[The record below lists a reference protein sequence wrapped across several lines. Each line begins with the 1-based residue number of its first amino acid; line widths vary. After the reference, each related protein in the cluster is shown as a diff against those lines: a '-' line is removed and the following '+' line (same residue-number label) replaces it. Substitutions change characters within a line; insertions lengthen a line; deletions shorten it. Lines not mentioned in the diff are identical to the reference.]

1 MVAVIKQTHR
11 GWLIALLAVLLAMAA
26 AACGKA
32 EAEETPPAQGKQ
44 GAAQAKRTLTHALG
58 TIEVDA
64 DIQRVVTLERSFS
77 DHLVSLGIVPV
88 GAVVR
93 DGGDFEPYL
102 APQLKGTA
110 SVGQSTAPNL
120 EKILELKPQL
130 IIATDTDH
138 SKSYETLKQIA
149 PTLIVKSEEMENDWR
164 AVYLRI
170 ADAVNKQKKAEADLK
185 AFDDRLALL
194 KPKLDA
200 AMKDKTV
207 VFFKVTDKDT
217 RVLGNLS
224 PLGKI
229 AYGQLGL
236 TYPKSL
242 KDEKNETKLA
252 VEVLPEL
259 NPSTIFVMDTNVQ
272 DYANKL
278 NEVLATPL
286 WKNLQAVK
294 DGRVS
299 MVPLRATKTGF
310 GLVMHNQFVDALEK
324 GLLGK

>member
-1 MVAVIKQTHR
+1 MVAAKQGQR
-11 GWLIALLAVLLAMAA
+11 SWIMALLLILLAMTA
-26 AACGKA
+26 AACGGADAGESKA
-32 EAEETPPAQGKQ
+32 AQGKPQ
-44 GAAQAKRTLTHALG
+44 AAPVKRTLTHSLG

-64 DIQRVVTLERSFS
+64 DIQRVVTLERSFA
-77 DHLVSLGIVPV
+77 DHLVSLGVVPV
-88 GAVVR
+88 GSVVR

-102 APQLKGTA
+102 APQLKGTT

-130 IIATDTDH
+130 IIGTDTDH
-138 SKSYETLKQIA
+138 SKSYDTLKQIA

-170 ADAVNKQKKAEADLK
+170 AEAMNKQKKAEADLK
-185 AFDDRLALL
+185 AFDDRLAQL
-194 KPKLDA
+194 KTKLDA
-200 AMKDKTV
+200 PMKDKTV

-236 TYPKSL
+236 NYPKSL

-252 VEVLPEL
+252 IEVLPEL
-259 NPSTIFVMDTNVQ
+259 NPHTIFVMDTNVP
-272 DYANKL
+272 DYTKKL
-278 NEVLATPL
+278 NETLATPL

-310 GLVMHNQFVDALEK
+310 GLVMHQQFVDALEK